1 MHWVKNM
8 VVLIC
13 GMSLISACDENRRM
27 IEPFVPTGNRV
38 VLLEEFTGKGCTQC
52 PKGAREIENLLT
64 LFPDNLIAVSIH
76 AGPFANPASYP
87 QLGPNDLRSPQAQEL
102 FDLLSPVLFYPT
114 GAVNRTPVGG
124 DMQLTLNQWA
134 SAISSHLQTP
144 PAVELSIEKNYNPS
158 TRDLEVTVTGIAKEN
173 LTGNF
178 NLSIMLTES
187 GIVDPQ
193 DDIEA
198 GGIVPDYVHR
208 HVLRDMMTPA
218 AGVSLFSSLTTGES
232 FSYTSSIQ
240 LPAGWVA
247 ENMEIVAF
255 VTNMQGSTF
264 PVLQAVS
271 GHVTD

>member
-1 MHWVKNM
+1 MKNITR
-8 VVLIC
+8 LIAIC
-13 GMSLISACDENRRM
+13 AIIFTIACDENERI

-52 PKGAREIENLLT
+52 PKGSREIENLLT
-64 LFPDNLIAVSIH
+64 LFPNNLIAVSIH

-87 QLGPNDLRSPQAQEL
+87 QLGPNDLRSPQAQDL

-114 GAVNRTPVGG
+114 GAVNRTPVSG

-134 SAISSHLQTP
+134 SAITSHLQTP
-144 PAVELSIEKNYNPS
+144 PAVELSLEKNYDPV
-158 TRDLEVTVTGIAKEN
+158 TRKLEVTVTGIAKEN
-173 LTGNF
+173 LNGNF
-178 NLSIMLTES
+178 HLSIMLTES

-198 GGIVPDYVHR
+198 GGIVLDYVHR

-218 AGVSLFSSLTTGES
+218 TGASIFSTLNTGES
-232 FSYTSSIQ
+232 FSYASSIE
-240 LPAGWVA
+240 LASGWVA

-255 VTNMQGSTF
+255 ITNVQGSTF

-271 GHVTD
+271 LHVTD